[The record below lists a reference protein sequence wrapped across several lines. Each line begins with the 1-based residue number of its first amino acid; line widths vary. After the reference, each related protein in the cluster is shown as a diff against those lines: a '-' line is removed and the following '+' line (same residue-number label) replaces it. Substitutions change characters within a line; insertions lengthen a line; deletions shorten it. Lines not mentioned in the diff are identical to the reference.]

1 MQRESAIVYGCG
13 RGRCLLRIPYL
24 YLYLHLHL
32 HLRSLRFERTGIHIP
47 AVSTSNIASSYT
59 RPRHTQ
65 HTRNFHITVQRP
77 IPLTWNNSSRS
88 ALVATSAH
96 VTRGFSSGLTC
107 DRLGSA
113 ASATCSLHGAERSI
127 SFDHIQKAI
136 ENLQNHPVVRPYQTS
151 TIRHHASPGIL
162 TLYCVRRSHLRDRAS
177 QSTIITAASAF
188 YQALHEYRCQSLIR
202 DPCAVS
208 VDGYGNRFVVLS
220 RNIHLPYRR
229 TLR

>member
-1 MQRESAIVYGCG
+1 MQREPAIVYGYVGVDVLCG
-13 RGRCLLRIPYL
+13 IPYL
-24 YLYLHLHL
+24 HFHLHL
-32 HLRSLRFERTGIHIP
+32 GRFRFERTGVHIP
-47 AVSTSNIASSYT
+47 PVSTSNIASSHA

-113 ASATCSLHGAERSI
+113 ASATCSLHRAERSI

-136 ENLQNHPVVRPYQTS
+136 ESLQNHPVVRPYRRPI
-151 TIRHHASPGIL
+151 IRHHASPWIR
-162 TLYCVRRSHLRDRAS
+162 TLCCVRHSHLRDRAS
-177 QSTIITAASAF
+177 QSTVVTAASAF
-188 YQALHEYRCQSLIR
+188 CQALHECRCQSLIR

-208 VDGYGNRFVVLS
+208 VDGYGDRFVVLA
-220 RNIHLPYRR
+220 RDIHLSYRR
-229 TLR
+229 TLRQ